1 MSINFASMNKLPTDD
16 DRNRNFANKSPQ
28 KKMKTLRE
36 EEEHRSE
43 DYSYNVMDE
52 HTTDIEEKIQGT
64 ILTKSKLI
72 SDLTNRDNFEQG
84 RLV

>member
-1 MSINFASMNKLPTDD
+1 MDSGSIQNSKDEFAMSINFASMNKLPTEDE
-16 DRNRNFANKSPQ
+16 RNKNNRSPPP

-43 DYSYNVMDE
+43 DYSFNVMDE

-64 ILTKSKLI
+64 ILTK
-72 SDLTNRDNFEQG
+72 R
-84 RLV
+84 